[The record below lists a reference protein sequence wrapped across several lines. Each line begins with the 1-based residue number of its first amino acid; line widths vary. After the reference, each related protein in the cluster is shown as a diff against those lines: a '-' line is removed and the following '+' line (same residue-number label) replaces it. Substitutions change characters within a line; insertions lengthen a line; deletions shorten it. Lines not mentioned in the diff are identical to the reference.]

1 MIEAALR
8 TDVGA
13 LPAWVGVDVGNLG
26 YAVVKVTKA
35 VPREA
40 VDEATMKQDRARYS
54 QWWTQAESLAYYNLL
69 KERFKTQVK
78 VTKPV
83 TKPEDEAQ
91 ALQTQ

>member
-1 MIEAALR
+1 MLNAA
-8 TDVGA
+8 A

-35 VPREA
+35 VPRET

-69 KERFKTQVK
+69 KERFKTQIK
-78 VTKPV
+78 VAKPV
-83 TKPEDEAQ
+83 AKPSEDAQ
-91 ALQTQ
+91 IQ